1 MWIVR
6 LALRRP
12 LSVAVMA
19 MLMLVLGVLSFG
31 LMNVDIFPEI
41 NLPVVLVVWNY
52 PGLSSFDV
60 ERRIVFISERAYST
74 TVNGIEHI
82 ESESING
89 IGLLRVY
96 FQPGSDIGAA
106 IAQINAVSETIL
118 SNLPRGIEPP
128 QIISY
133 NASNVP
139 VAQLNVYSDVL
150 STGKLFDYGLNFIRI
165 QLFTIPGFSSPAPLG
180 GVSRAVM
187 ANLDPTALY
196 ANGISAF
203 DVGNALDATN
213 VVIPSGT
220 AKMGNYEYNVD
231 LNMSVPTVP
240 DFNKLPI
247 KYFNGAPVFLG
258 DVAHVTDTHQPQ
270 TNVVRFNGSQATY
283 LMVVKHADAS
293 TLAVV
298 DAVKAKLPDIR
309 ATAPKGLNVALTFDQ
324 SQFVR
329 AALKDV
335 VQEAVTAA
343 ALVAIMVLLFLG
355 SPRSMIIVITSI
367 PLSILTAII
376 GLKLSG
382 QTINT
387 MTLGGI
393 ALAVGMLVDD
403 ATVEVENIHRN
414 QALDKPLLVA
424 ILDGASQIAT
434 PTFVGTLAICIV
446 FFPVVLLTGV
456 AKFLFTP
463 LALSVVF
470 AMLTS
475 YLLSRTLVPTM
486 ARLLLPED
494 HEENLGTGRWGRI
507 VRGFDARFE
516 RLKHHYRFGL
526 AKFIA
531 RRTFSLVCVAVIILS
546 SLALLLIVG
555 EDFFPAIDAGMMSLH
570 VRMPTGTRIEHTE
583 LVVDEIE
590 RAIRTVVP
598 DNELL
603 GISDNIGLPLS
614 YDLAFYQTDTI
625 GPQDADLLIQLEPD
639 HKPTAGYQQK
649 IRDMLSVKFPN
660 VTVYF
665 QAADIVSQVL
675 NFGLPAAIDAQIN
688 GNNLQ
693 ADYDIALRLQERMR
707 TIPGVSDLRIA
718 EPQDYP
724 TFKVNVDRAKALQLG
739 ITQQEVT
746 SSVLATLS
754 GASLLQPNFWLDPKN
769 GVNYSVIA
777 QQPQHII
784 DSVALLSN
792 IPLSTPSSSN
802 GINGTAST
810 STADT
815 SIASAQ
821 NQPQLL
827 GNLST
832 VTHDWDPAVV
842 AHYTVQRVIDVDC
855 AVHGRDLGG
864 VASAVQHEINNL
876 GKLPAGTHVV
886 IRGQSQAMR
895 DSFTTLGEGLVL
907 AIVLVYLLMVANFQ
921 SWLEP
926 FIIMMA
932 VPGALAGVLWM
943 LAITGTTINVES
955 LMGAIMAVGVGVAN
969 GNLLIT
975 FANELREE
983 GYSPLAAAIEAGR
996 IRFRPIIMTAL
1007 AMILGM
1013 LPMALSLGSGSEQNA
1028 PLGRAVI
1035 GGLMAATMM
1044 TLFVVPAVYSIFG
1057 RDVIGKKQRD
1067 HEIESVTMPG
1077 A

>member
-19 MLMLVLGVLSFG
+19 LLMLVLGVLSFG
-31 LMNVDIFPEI
+31 LMNVDIFPSI
-41 NLPVVLVVWNY
+41 DLPVVMVVWNY
-52 PGLSSFDV
+52 PGLSAFDV
-60 ERRIVFISERAYST
+60 ERRMVFISERAYST

-89 IGLLRVY
+89 IGLLKVY
-96 FQPGSDIGAA
+96 FYPGTDVGGA
-106 IAQINAVSETIL
+106 IAQMSAVSESIL
-118 SNLPRGIEPP
+118 SNLPRGIQPP

-150 STGKLFDYGLNFIRI
+150 STNKLFDYGLNFIRI

-180 GVSRAVM
+180 GVSRTVM
-187 ANLDPTALY
+187 VNLDPSALY
-196 ANGISAF
+196 ANGLSAF
-203 DVGNALDATN
+203 DVGNALATTN

-231 LNMSVPTVP
+231 LNMSVPRVS
-240 DFNKLPI
+240 DFNRLPI
-247 KYFNGAPVFLG
+247 KYLNGAPVFLG
-258 DVAHVTDTHQPQ
+258 DVAPVTDSHQPE
-270 TNVVRFNGSQATY
+270 TNVVRFNGQQATY
-283 LMVVKHADAS
+283 LLVVKHADAS
-293 TLAVV
+293 TLTVV

-309 ATAPKGLNVALTFDQ
+309 ATAPKGLNVMLTFDQ

-329 AALKDV
+329 AALRDV
-335 VQEAVTAA
+335 VQEAATAA
-343 ALVAIMVLLFLG
+343 LLVAIMVLLFLG
-355 SPRSMIIVITSI
+355 SPRSMVIVITSI
-367 PLSILTAII
+367 PLSILTAIV
-376 GLKLSG
+376 GLKLTG

-414 QALDKPLLVA
+414 HAMHKPLLVA
-424 ILDGASQIAT
+424 ILDGASQISG

-463 LALSVVF
+463 LALAVVF

-486 ARLLLPED
+486 ARYLLPNT

-507 VRGFDARFE
+507 VRAFDDRFE
-516 RLKHHYRFGL
+516 QVKHSYRFAL

-531 RRTFSLVCVAVIILS
+531 RRNFSLACVAILILS
-546 SLALLLIVG
+546 SLAMLFVVG
-555 EDFFPAIDAGMMSLH
+555 EDFFPSIDAGMMSLH
-570 VRMPTGTRIEHTE
+570 VRMPTGTRVEHTE
-583 LVVDEIE
+583 FMVDNIE
-590 RAIRTVVP
+590 RTIRTVIP
-598 DNELL
+598 ADELQ
-603 GISDNIGLPLS
+603 GISDNIGLPIS
-614 YDLAFYQTDTI
+614 YDLAFYHTDSI
-625 GPQDADLLIQLEPD
+625 GPQDADLLIQLKPD
-639 HKPTAGYQQK
+639 HQPTAIYQQK
-649 IRDMLSVKFPN
+649 IRELLARQYPN
-660 VTVYF
+660 VTAYF

-693 ADYDIALRLQERMR
+693 SDYDIALRLKDKMSL
-707 TIPGVSDLRIA
+707 IPGISDLRIA

-724 TFKVNVDRAKALQLG
+724 TFAVNVDRAKALELG
-739 ITQQEVT
+739 ITQQQVA
-746 SSVLATLS
+746 SSMLSTLS
-754 GASLLQPNFWLDPKN
+754 GAMLLQPNFWLDPKS
-769 GVNYSVIA
+769 GVNYSVVSQA
-777 QQPQHII
+777 PQHLI
-784 DSVALLSN
+784 DSVATLSN
-792 IPLSTPSSSN
+792 IPLSTPPSAT
-802 GINGTAST
+802 GT
-810 STADT
+810 
-815 SIASAQ
+815 Q
-821 NQPQLL
+821 GQPQLL
-827 GNLST
+827 GNLGT
-832 VTHDWDPAVV
+832 ITHGWDPAVV
-842 AHYTVQRVIDVDC
+842 AHYTVQRVIDVDA
-855 AVHGRDLGG
+855 AVHGRDLGS
-864 VASAVQHEINNL
+864 VTSAVQRGIDNL

-895 DSFTTLGEGLVL
+895 DSFRTLGEGLVL

-926 FIIMMA
+926 FVIMMA

-943 LAITGTTINVES
+943 LAITGTTVNVES

-1035 GGLMAATMM
+1035 GGLLAATMM
-1044 TLFVVPAVYSIFG
+1044 TLFVVPAVYSIFS
-1057 RDVIGKKQRD
+1057 RSLIGKHQRD
-1067 HEIESVTMPG
+1067 AEVEAINLPS

>member
-19 MLMLVLGVLSFG
+19 LLMLVLGALSFE
-31 LMNVDIFPEI
+31 LMNVDIFPAI

-52 PGLSSFDV
+52 PGLSAFDV
-60 ERRIVFISERAYST
+60 ERRMVFISERAYST

-89 IGLLRVY
+89 LGILKVY
-96 FQPGSDIGAA
+96 FQPGSDLGAA
-106 IAQINAVSETIL
+106 IAQMDAVSETIL
-118 SNLPRGIEPP
+118 TILPRGTEPP

-139 VAQLNVYSDVL
+139 VAQLNIFSDTL
-150 STGKLFDYGLNFIRI
+150 STGRLFDYGLNFIRI

-180 GVSRAVM
+180 GVQRSVM
-187 ANLDPTALY
+187 VNLNPVSLY
-196 ANGISAF
+196 ANGMSAA
-203 DVGNALDATN
+203 DLGAALASTN

-220 AKMGNYEYNVD
+220 EKIGNYEYNVD
-231 LNMSVPTVP
+231 LNMSVPKVK
-240 DFNKLPI
+240 DFNRLPV
-247 KYFNGAPVFLG
+247 KYVNGAPVFLG
-258 DVAHVTDTHQPQ
+258 DIAPVTDSHQPQ
-270 TNVVRFNGSQATY
+270 TNVVRVDGRQATY
-283 LMVVKHADAS
+283 LMVIKHADAS
-293 TLAVV
+293 TLTVV
-298 DAVKAKLPDIR
+298 DAVKAKIPLIR
-309 ATAPKGLNVALTFDQ
+309 ATAPKGLRTSLTFDQ

-329 AALKDV
+329 AALWDV
-335 VQEAVTAA
+335 VQEAVSAA
-343 ALVAIMVLLFLG
+343 ALVALMVLLFLG
-355 SPRSMIIVITSI
+355 SPRSMLIVITSI

-376 GLKLSG
+376 ALKLTG

-414 QALDKPLLVA
+414 QAMHKPLLVA

-434 PTFVGTLAICIV
+434 PTFVGTLSICIV

-463 LALSVVF
+463 LALAVVF

-486 ARLLLPED
+486 ARLLLPESHDD
-494 HEENLGTGRWGRI
+494 HIGNGRWADI
-507 VRGFDARFE
+507 VRAFDARFE
-516 RLKHHYRFGL
+516 QVKESYRFAL

-531 RRTFSLVCVAVIILS
+531 RRNFSLVCVAVLILLS
-546 SLALLLIVG
+546 SAMLFVVG
-555 EDFFPAIDAGMMSLH
+555 EDFFPRVDAGMMSLH
-570 VRMPTGTRIEHTE
+570 VRMPTGTRVEHTE
-583 LVVDEIE
+583 YMVDNIE
-590 RAIRTVVP
+590 RTIRTVIP
-598 DNELL
+598 EDELA

-614 YDLAFYQTDTI
+614 FVLAYYQTDSI
-625 GPQDADLLIQLEPD
+625 GPQDADILIQLKPG
-639 HKPTAGYQQK
+639 HGPTADYQDK
-649 IRDMLSVKFPN
+649 IRTLLKREYPN

-675 NFGLPAAIDAQIN
+675 NFGLPAAIDVQIN
-688 GNNLQ
+688 GNDLQ
-693 ADYDIALRLQERMR
+693 ADYDIALRMKDRMKL
-707 TIPGVSDLRIA
+707 IPGISDLRIA

-724 TFKVNVDRAKALQLG
+724 TFKVEVDRAKALELG
-739 ITQQEVT
+739 ITQQQIA
-746 SSVLATLS
+746 SSMLATLS
-754 GASLLQPNFWLDPKN
+754 GASLLQPNFWLDPKT
-769 GVNYSVIA
+769 GVNYNVVS
-777 QQPQHII
+777 QSPQHMI
-784 DSVALLSN
+784 DSVGALSNLPFSTPPSSTGKQGQAQLLSN
-792 IPLSTPSSSN
+792 LATIRHAWN
-802 GINGTAST
+802 
-810 STADT
+810 
-815 SIASAQ
+815 
-821 NQPQLL
+821 
-827 GNLST
+827 
-832 VTHDWDPAVV
+832 PAVV
-842 AHYTVQRVIDVDC
+842 AHYTVQRVIDVDA
-855 AVHGRDLGG
+855 AVSGRDLGS
-864 VASAVQHEINNL
+864 VTNAVQREIDNL
-876 GKLPAGTHVV
+876 GPLPAGTHVV
-886 IRGQSQAMR
+886 IRGQSQAMH
-895 DSFTTLGEGLVL
+895 DSFVTLGEGLIH
-907 AIVLVYLLMVANFQ
+907 AIILVYLLMVANFQ

-932 VPGALAGVLWM
+932 LPGALAGVLWM

-975 FANELREE
+975 FANELRED
-983 GYSPLAAAIEAGR
+983 GFSPSAAAIEAGR
-996 IRFRPIIMTAL
+996 IRFRPIIMTAM

-1035 GGLMAATMM
+1035 GGLVAATLM
-1044 TLFVVPAVYSIFG
+1044 TLFVVPAVYSIFS
-1057 RDVIGKKQRD
+1057 RNLIGKNQRD
-1067 HEIESVTMPG
+1067 AEIEAITLPG